1 MRFDVRRAEP
11 RRPTLIWVIA
21 AAPALIWVILALGVA
36 TDAGWLTALDRPAG
50 ALGKRLDTNGAVHGL
65 AVALG
70 IGFSTRT
77 TTTVFVLVAGF
88 TAMRR
93 EYRLAAWTVVSG
105 LVVLLVNPLLK
116 QAFDRPRP
124 RVPVSSWWQ
133 SGNLSFPSGHAA
145 GAGLLATVAVLLTIA
160 ATMRGQRR
168 RLLVALWASLAILV
182 AASRV
187 VLGVHYL
194 SDVLAGL
201 AFGMTTGVTFWAL
214 LVPQSAR
221 IPHDLAV
228 LTGTG
233 RKRVAVILNPIKV
246 GDIYSFKGKV
256 LEVVER
262 EGWNHPLWF
271 ETTVDDPGQGQAQ
284 AALEA
289 GVDLIVTAGGD
300 GTVRAVCEEAA
311 RTGVAV
317 GVIPLGT
324 GNLLARNM
332 GLPLNTREA
341 IEVAFGGQDR
351 AIDLATF
358 STDATLADDHSD
370 PKLGAP
376 AAGKLAAASGPEP
389 VLTPAPTSTE
399 AAAAEELV
407 EDALAAE
414 PPPKELTETSFM
426 VMAGLGMDAEIM
438 LGVDDNLKK
447 HVGWFAYFVSGIK
460 ALRFPTM
467 RVHISVD
474 DGPFHRFR
482 ARTVVVGN
490 VGFLQA
496 GIPLLP
502 QAQLDDGLLDVVVL
516 APKRFIGWVAI
527 LVRVMGR
534 TRHTDRALN
543 RMTGHKIVVRC
554 EAPAPMQLDGDPV
567 GIGTEFTAQ
576 VHHGVLLMRVPVAP
590 AAPD

>member
-1 MRFDVRRAEP
+1 MAV
-11 RRPTLIWVIA
+11 
-21 AAPALIWVILALGVA
+21 AAPALLWVILALGVA
-36 TDAGWLTALDRPAG
+36 TEAGWLASIDGPVG
-50 ALGKRLDTNGAVHGL
+50 ALGNSLDANPVLHGV

-70 IGFSTRT
+70 VAFSNWTTGLLLTAAAVAAVIG
-77 TTTVFVLVAGF
+77 
-88 TAMRR
+88 R
-93 EYRLAAWTVVSG
+93 EYRIAAWAAVSG
-105 LVVLLVNPLLK
+105 LVVIAGNPLLK
-116 QAFDRPRP
+116 HLFDRPRP
-124 RVPVSSWWQ
+124 NWSGDSWWQ
-133 SGNLSFPSGHAA
+133 TGSLSFPSGHSA
-145 GAGLLATVAVLLTIA
+145 GAGVLATVAILLTI
-160 ATMRGQRR
+160 TTTVRGLRR
-168 RLLVALWASLAILV
+168 RVLIGAWVGLAAGVGL
-182 AASRV
+182 SRV

-194 SDVLAGL
+194 SDVVAGL
-201 AFGMTTGVTFWAL
+201 AFGTVVALALWIL
-214 LVPQSAR
+214 LVPSSAR

-246 GDIYSFKGKV
+246 GDIYAFKGKI
-256 LEVVER
+256 LEAVER
-262 EGWNHPLWF
+262 EGWNYPLWF
-271 ETTVDDPGQGQAQ
+271 ETTVEDPGQGQAQ

-341 IEVAFGGQDR
+341 IDVAFGGQDR

-358 STDATLADDHSD
+358 ATNAAFEDDEPEPTETDAS
-370 PKLGAP
+370 
-376 AAGKLAAASGPEP
+376 PEP
-389 VLTPAPTSTE
+389 NAEASDTE
-399 AAAAEELV
+399 AAEV
-407 EDALAAE
+407 
-414 PPPKELTETSFM
+414 KETSFL

-447 HVGWFAYFVSGIK
+447 KVGWFAYFVSGIK

-467 RVHISVD
+467 KVRISVD
-474 DGPFHRFR
+474 GGPFHRFR

-490 VGFLQA
+490 AGFLQA

-502 QAQLDDGLLDVVVL
+502 QAQLDDGLLDVVIL

-527 LVRVMGR
+527 VVRVMGR
-534 TRHTDRALN
+534 TQRTDRALN
-543 RMTGHKIVVRC
+543 RMTGQKIVVHC
-554 EAPAPMQLDGDPV
+554 DAPAPMQLDGDPV
-567 GIGTEFTAQ
+567 GMGTEFTAQ
-576 VHHGVLLMRVPVAP
+576 VHHGVLLVRAPVAP
-590 AAPD
+590 AAPE

>member
-1 MRFDVRRAEP
+1 VAFDVRRVEP
-11 RRPTLIWVIA
+11 RRPAIIWVAA
-21 AAPALIWVILALGVA
+21 AAPALIWVLLAVGVA
-36 TDAGWLTALDRPAG
+36 ADAGWLAALDRP
-50 ALGKRLDTNGAVHGL
+50 LGVLGQRLDANGAVHGL
-65 AVALG
+65 AVAFG
-70 IGFSTRT
+70 IGFSKWVTAA
-77 TTTVFVLVAGF
+77 VLAVIAGL
-88 TAMRR
+88 TAVRR
-93 EYRLAAWTVVSG
+93 EYRLAAWAVVSG
-105 LVVLLVNPLLK
+105 LVILVGNPLLK
-116 QAFDRPRP
+116 QAFGRPRP
-124 RVPVSSWWQ
+124 AWSGDSWWQ
-133 SGNLSFPSGHAA
+133 AGQLSFPSGHAA
-145 GAGLLATVAVLLTIA
+145 SAGVLATVAVLLTIA
-160 ATMRGQRR
+160 ATVRGLRR
-168 RLLVALWASLAILV
+168 RLLIALWVTLAILT
-182 AASRV
+182 ALSRV
-187 VLGVHYL
+187 VLGVHHL

-201 AFGMTTGVTFWAL
+201 AFGMTTVVAVWAL

-256 LEVVER
+256 LEVVQR

-341 IEVAFGGQDR
+341 LDVAFAGQDR

-358 STDATLADDHSD
+358 STDATLADEH
-370 PKLGAP
+370 LGAP
-376 AAGKLAAASGPEP
+376 PAGRLASASGGEEKPEP
-389 VLTPAPTSTE
+389 VLTPAPTSADAE
-399 AAAAEELV
+399 AAEQVVEEVYAEEPL
-407 EDALAAE
+407 
-414 PPPKELTETSFM
+414 PKEHTETSFL

-447 HVGWFAYFVSGIK
+447 RVGWFAYFVSGVK

-482 ARTVVVGN
+482 ARTVVIGN

-543 RMTGHKIVVRC
+543 RMTGHKIAVRC
-554 EAPAPMQLDGDPV
+554 EAPAPMQLDGDPI
-567 GIGTEFTAQ
+567 GMGTEFTAE
-576 VHHGVLLMRVPVAP
+576 VHHGVLLVRAPVAP
-590 AAPD
+590 AAPE

>member
-1 MRFDVRRAEP
+1 MAFDVRRAEP
-11 RRPTLIWVIA
+11 RRPAVLWVAA
-21 AAPALIWVILALGVA
+21 AAPALLWILLAIGVA
-36 TDAGWLTALDRPAG
+36 AHAQWLAAVDRPLESLGASIDHVRLGHAG
-50 ALGKRLDTNGAVHGL
+50 AVFLGMAFSNWTAEIVVVLL
-65 AVALG
+65 SAL
-70 IGFSTRT
+70 T
-77 TTTVFVLVAGF
+77 LVA
-88 TAMRR
+88 R
-93 EYRLAAWTVVSG
+93 EYRLAAWIASSGVVVIEG
-105 LVVLLVNPLLK
+105 NRLLK
-116 QAFDRPRP
+116 HAFERPRP
-124 RVPVSSWWQ
+124 HPLEPSWWQ
-133 SGNLSFPSGHAA
+133 GGAYSFPSGHAA
-145 GAGLLATVAVLLTIA
+145 GAGVLATIAILLTISL
-160 ATMRGQRR
+160 TMRGLRR
-168 RLLVALWASLAILV
+168 RLFIALWATLALLV
-182 AASRV
+182 AFSRV
-187 VLGVHYL
+187 VLGAHYA

-201 AFGMTTGVTFWAL
+201 AFGMATAVTFWAL

-246 GDIYSFKGKV
+246 GDIYAFKGKV

-262 EGWNHPLWF
+262 EGWNYPLWF
-271 ETTVDDPGQGQAQ
+271 ETTVDDPGQGQAH

-300 GTVRAVCEEAA
+300 GTVRAVCQEAA

-317 GVIPLGT
+317 GIIPLGT

-358 STDATLADDHSD
+358 STDAAFETEPGDEDVEEDESD
-370 PKLGAP
+370 
-376 AAGKLAAASGPEP
+376 
-389 VLTPAPTSTE
+389 V
-399 AAAAEELV
+399 AEDV
-407 EDALAAE
+407 
-414 PPPKELTETSFM
+414 PPKELTETTFL

-447 HVGWFAYFVSGIK
+447 RVGWFAYFVSGIK

-467 RVHISVD
+467 RVRISVD

-482 ARTVVVGN
+482 ARTVVIGN

-502 QAQLDDGLLDVVVL
+502 HAQLDDGLLDVVVL

-543 RMTGHKIVVRC
+543 RMTGHKIVIRC
-554 EAPAPMQLDGDPV
+554 DAPAPMQLDGDPV
-567 GIGTEFTAQ
+567 GLGTELTAE
-576 VHHGVLLMRVPVAP
+576 VHHGVLLVRAPVAP
-590 AAPD
+590 ASPD

>member
-1 MRFDVRRAEP
+1 MGFDVRRAEP
-11 RRPTLIWVIA
+11 RRPALIWVA
-21 AAPALIWVILALGVA
+21 AGAPALIWVLLALGVA

-50 ALGKRLDTNGAVHGL
+50 GLGARLDASSTVHGI

-70 IGFSTRT
+70 VGFSTWT
-77 TTTVFVLVAGF
+77 TAAVLAVAAGF
-88 TAMRR
+88 TVVRR
-93 EYRLAAWTVVSG
+93 EYRLAAWVMASG
-105 LVVLLVNPLLK
+105 LVILLGNPLLK
-116 QAFDRPRP
+116 RAFDRPRP
-124 RVPVSSWWQ
+124 NWVGDTWWQ
-133 SGNLSFPSGHAA
+133 SGELSFPSGHGGNA
-145 GAGLLATVAVLLTIA
+145 GVLATVAVLLTIA
-160 ATMRGQRR
+160 ATMRGLRR
-168 RLLVALWASLAILV
+168 RLFIVLWVSLAIL
-182 AASRV
+182 AAAARV
-187 VLGVHYL
+187 VLGVHYF

-214 LVPQSAR
+214 IVPQSAR

-246 GDIYSFKGKV
+246 GDMYAFKGKV

-262 EGWNHPLWF
+262 EGWNYPLWF

-317 GVIPLGT
+317 GIIPLGT

-341 IEVAFGGQDR
+341 LDVAFGGQDR

-358 STDATLADDHSD
+358 STDATFEHEHHD
-370 PKLGAP
+370 PK
-376 AAGKLAAASGPEP
+376 PEP
-389 VLTPAPTSTE
+389 VLTPAPTSAD

-407 EDALAAE
+407 EDEPAGELAL
-414 PPPKELTETSFM
+414 KELTETSFL

-447 HVGWFAYFVSGIK
+447 TVGWFAYFVSGIK

-482 ARTVVVGN
+482 ARTVVIGN

-543 RMTGHKIVVRC
+543 RMIGHKIVVRC

-567 GIGTEFTAQ
+567 GMGTEFTAQ
-576 VHHGVLLMRVPVAP
+576 VHHGVLLVRAPVAP
-590 AAPD
+590 AAPE

>member
-1 MRFDVRRAEP
+1 VAFDVRRVEP
-11 RRPTLIWVIA
+11 RRPALIWVAA
-21 AAPALIWVILALGVA
+21 AAPALIWVFLAVGVA
-36 TDAGWLTALDRPAG
+36 TDAGWLTALDRPVG
-50 ALGKRLDTNGAVHGL
+50 ALLKRMNANAVAHGL

-70 IGFSTRT
+70 IGFSRWT
-77 TTTVFVLVAGF
+77 TIGVLALVAGF
-88 TAMRR
+88 TAVRR
-93 EYRLAAWTVVSG
+93 EYRLAAWAVVSG
-105 LVVLLVNPLLK
+105 LVILFGNPLLK
-116 QAFDRPRP
+116 RAFDRPRP
-124 RVPVSSWWQ
+124 DWSGNSWWQ
-133 SGNLSFPSGHAA
+133 SGHLSFPSGHAA
-145 GAGLLATVAVLLTIA
+145 SAGLLATVAILLTIA
-160 ATMRGQRR
+160 ATMRGLRR
-168 RLLVALWASLAILV
+168 RVLIALWVSLAVLV
-182 AASRV
+182 AASRL

-201 AFGMTTGVTFWAL
+201 SFGMATCVTFWAL

-246 GDIYSFKGKV
+246 GDIYAFKGKV

-341 IEVAFGGQDR
+341 LDVAFCGQDR

-358 STDATLADDHSD
+358 STDASFAHEHHD
-370 PKLGAP
+370 PK
-376 AAGKLAAASGPEP
+376 PEP
-389 VLTPAPTSTE
+389 VLTPAPTSAD

-407 EDALAAE
+407 DPPPTLE
-414 PPPKELTETSFM
+414 PPKELTETSFL

-438 LGVDDNLKK
+438 LGVDDNLKNK
-447 HVGWFAYFVSGIK
+447 VGWFAYFVSGIK

-482 ARTVVVGN
+482 ARTVVIGN

-534 TRHTDRALN
+534 TQHTDRALN

-567 GIGTEFTAQ
+567 GMGTEFTAE
-576 VHHGVLLMRVPVAP
+576 VHHGVLLVRAPVAP
-590 AAPD
+590 AAPE

>member
-1 MRFDVRRAEP
+1 MGFDVRRAEP
-11 RRPTLIWVIA
+11 RRPTLIWVAA
-21 AAPALIWVILALGVA
+21 AAPALIWVLLALGVA
-36 TDAGWLTALDRPAG
+36 TDAGWLTALDRPIAE
-50 ALGKRLDTNGAVHGL
+50 LGRRLDANSAVHGL
-65 AVALG
+65 AVAFG
-70 IGFSTRT
+70 VSFSTRT
-77 TTTVFVLVAGF
+77 TAAVLVLVAGF
-88 TAMRR
+88 TAIRR
-93 EYRLAAWTVVSG
+93 EYRLTGWMAVSG
-105 LVVLLVNPLLK
+105 LVILLGNPLLK
-116 QAFDRPRP
+116 RAFDRPRP
-124 RVPVSSWWQ
+124 SVPVSSWWQ

-145 GAGLLATVAVLLTIA
+145 GAGVLATVAVLLTIA
-160 ATMRGQRR
+160 ATVRGLRR
-168 RLLVALWASLAILV
+168 RLLIALWVSLAILTAV
-182 AASRV
+182 SRV

-194 SDVLAGL
+194 SDVIAGL
-201 AFGMTTGVTFWAL
+201 AFGMATGETFWAL

-233 RKRVAVILNPIKV
+233 RKRVAVILNPTKV
-246 GDIYSFKGKV
+246 GDIYAFKGKV

-262 EGWNHPLWF
+262 EGWNYPLWF

-317 GVIPLGT
+317 GIIPLGT

-341 IEVAFGGQDR
+341 LDVAFGGQDR

-358 STDATLADDHSD
+358 STDATLADEHE
-370 PKLGAP
+370 AIE
-376 AAGKLAAASGPEP
+376 PEP
-389 VLTPAPTSTE
+389 VLTPAPTSAD
-399 AAAAEELV
+399 AAAAEELAN
-407 EDALAAE
+407 EPARMAE
-414 PPPKELTETSFM
+414 PTPKEHTETSFL

-447 HVGWFAYFVSGIK
+447 KVGWFAYFLSGIK

-482 ARTVVVGN
+482 ARTVVIGN

-543 RMTGHKIVVRC
+543 RMTGHKIMVRC

-567 GIGTEFTAQ
+567 GMGTEFTAE
-576 VHHGVLLMRVPVAP
+576 VHHGVLLVRAPVAP
-590 AAPD
+590 AAPE

>member
-1 MRFDVRRAEP
+1 MTFDVRRVEP
-11 RRPTLIWVIA
+11 RR
-21 AAPALIWVILALGVA
+21 PALIWVAVAAPALTSVLLAVGVA
-36 TDAGWLTALDRPAG
+36 IDADWVGALDRSIG
-50 ALGKRLDTNGAVHGL
+50 VRLKQLDANGVAHGI

-70 IGFSTRT
+70 IGFSKWAMIG
-77 TTTVFVLVAGF
+77 VFVLVAGF
-88 TAMRR
+88 TAIRR
-93 EYRLAAWTVVSG
+93 EYRLSAWAVVSG
-105 LVVLLVNPLLK
+105 LIILFGNPLLK
-116 QAFDRPRP
+116 RAFDRPRP
-124 RVPVSSWWQ
+124 GWSGDTWWQ
-133 SGNLSFPSGHAA
+133 SGQLSFPSGHAA
-145 GAGLLATVAVLLTIA
+145 SAGLFATVAILLTIA
-160 ATMRGQRR
+160 ATMRGLRR
-168 RLLVALWASLAILV
+168 RVLIALWVSLAVLV
-182 AASRV
+182 AASRL

-201 AFGMTTGVTFWAL
+201 AFGMASCVAVWAL

-233 RKRVAVILNPIKV
+233 RKRVAVIMNPTKV
-246 GDIYSFKGKV
+246 GDMYAFKGKV

-262 EGWNHPLWF
+262 EGWNYPLWF

-341 IEVAFGGQDR
+341 LDVAFGGQDR
-351 AIDLATF
+351 AIDIATF
-358 STDATLADDHSD
+358 STDAVLDDDEHD
-370 PKLGAP
+370 EPR
-376 AAGKLAAASGPEP
+376 PEP
-389 VLTPAPTSTE
+389 VLTPAPTAAE
-399 AAAAEELV
+399 ASAAEELTDGSPTS
-407 EDALAAE
+407 ESAPSE
-414 PPPKELTETSFM
+414 HTETSFL

-447 HVGWFAYFVSGIK
+447 KVGWFAYFVSGIK

-543 RMTGHKIVVRC
+543 RMTGHKIMVRC

-567 GIGTEFTAQ
+567 GMGTEFTAE
-576 VHHGVLLMRVPVAP
+576 VHHGVLLVRAPVAP
-590 AAPD
+590 AAPE

>member
-1 MRFDVRRAEP
+1 MGFDVRRAEP
-11 RRPTLIWVIA
+11 RQPVLIWAAA
-21 AAPALIWVILALGVA
+21 AAPALIWIVLASGVA
-36 TDAGWLTALDRPAG
+36 ADAGWLTALDRPFGKLG
-50 ALGKRLDTNGAVHGL
+50 ADLDSNRVVHGF

-70 IGFSTRT
+70 VGFSNWT
-77 TTTVFVLVAGF
+77 TGVVLAAVAGF
-88 TAMRR
+88 TAVRR
-93 EYRLAAWTVVSG
+93 EYRLAVWAALCGVIIIVGNAS
-105 LVVLLVNPLLK
+105 LK
-116 QAFDRPRP
+116 HAFDRDRP
-124 RVPVSSWWQ
+124 NWSGSSWWQ
-133 SGNLSFPSGHAA
+133 TGPFAFPSGHAA
-145 GAGLLATVAVLLTIA
+145 GAGVLATVAVLLTIA
-160 ATMRGQRR
+160 ATMRGLRR
-168 RLLVALWASLAILV
+168 RLLVALWVSVAVLV
-182 AASRV
+182 AMSRV
-187 VLGVHYL
+187 ILGVHYV
-194 SDVLAGL
+194 SDVIAGL
-201 AFGMTTGVTFWAL
+201 AFGMATGVALWAL

-233 RKRVAVILNPIKV
+233 RKRVAVILNPTKV

-262 EGWNHPLWF
+262 EGWNYPLWY
-271 ETTVDDPGQGQAQ
+271 ETTIDDPGQGQAQ

-317 GVIPLGT
+317 GIIPLGT

-341 IEVAFGGQDR
+341 LDVAFGGQDR
-351 AIDLATF
+351 AIDLAAF
-358 STDATLADDHSD
+358 STDATFPEDH
-370 PKLGAP
+370 P
-376 AAGKLAAASGPEP
+376 AAPPAEP
-389 VLTPAPTSTE
+389 VLTPAPASAETS
-399 AAAAEELV
+399 AAEELV
-407 EDALAAE
+407 EELPGSE
-414 PPPKELTETSFM
+414 PTPKELTETSFL

-447 HVGWFAYFVSGIK
+447 KVGWFAYFLSGIK

-482 ARTVVVGN
+482 ARTVVIGN

-516 APKRFIGWVAI
+516 APKRFIGWIAI
-527 LVRVMGR
+527 VVRVMGR

-543 RMTGHKIVVRC
+543 RMTGHKIVIRC
-554 EAPAPMQLDGDPV
+554 DAPAPMQLDGDPV
-567 GIGTEFTAQ
+567 GMGTVLTAE
-576 VHHGVLLMRVPVAP
+576 VHHGVLLVRAPVAP
-590 AAPD
+590 AAPE

>member
-1 MRFDVRRAEP
+1 V
-11 RRPTLIWVIA
+11 
-21 AAPALIWVILALGVA
+21 
-36 TDAGWLTALDRPAG
+36 
-50 ALGKRLDTNGAVHGL
+50 
-65 AVALG
+65 
-70 IGFSTRT
+70 
-77 TTTVFVLVAGF
+77 
-88 TAMRR
+88 
-93 EYRLAAWTVVSG
+93 
-105 LVVLLVNPLLK
+105 VNPLLK
-116 QAFDRPRP
+116 HAFGRPRP
-124 RVPVSSWWQ
+124 SWSTDSWWQ
-133 SGNLSFPSGHAA
+133 SGALSFPSGHGASA
-145 GAGLLATVAVLLTIA
+145 GVLATVAVLLTIA
-160 ATMRGQRR
+160 ATMRGLRR
-168 RLLVALWASLAILV
+168 RLLIALWVSLAFLA

-187 VLGVHYL
+187 VLGVHYV
-194 SDVLAGL
+194 SDVLGGL
-201 AFGMTTGVTFWAL
+201 AFGMMTSVALWAL
-214 LVPQSAR
+214 IVPPSAR

-233 RKRVAVILNPIKV
+233 RKRVAVILNPTKV
-246 GDIYSFKGKV
+246 GDIYAFKGKV

-262 EGWNHPLWF
+262 EGWNYPLWF
-271 ETTVDDPGQGQAQ
+271 ETTVEDPGQGQAQ

-341 IEVAFGGQDR
+341 LDVAFGGQDR

-358 STDATLADDHSD
+358 STDATFPDENPDTQPEPA
-370 PKLGAP
+370 AP
-376 AAGKLAAASGPEP
+376 AD
-389 VLTPAPTSTE
+389 
-399 AAAAEELV
+399 AAEEP
-407 EDALAAE
+407 DAEAPTAE
-414 PPPKELTETSFM
+414 PPAEEHTETSFL

-438 LGVDDNLKK
+438 LGVDDNLKQR
-447 HVGWFAYFVSGIK
+447 VGWFAYFVSGIK

-502 QAQLDDGLLDVVVL
+502 QAQVDDGLLDVVVL

-527 LVRVMGR
+527 LVRVMSR
-534 TRHTDRALN
+534 TRFTDRALN
-543 RMTGHKIVVRC
+543 RMIGHKIVVRC

-567 GIGTEFTAQ
+567 GMGTEFTAQ
-576 VHHGVLLMRVPVAP
+576 VHHGVLLIRAPVDPAP
-590 AAPD
+590 PE

>member
-1 MRFDVRRAEP
+1 MGFDVRRAEP
-11 RRPTLIWVIA
+11 RRPALIWVA
-21 AAPALIWVILALGVA
+21 VAAPALTWLLLAIAVVA
-36 TDAGWLTALDRPAG
+36 DAGWLNSLDRSAG
-50 ALGKRLDTNGAVHGL
+50 ALGERLDSVGGIHGV

-70 IGFSTRT
+70 VGFSNWT
-77 TTTVFVLVAGF
+77 TAAVLTSIALLTV
-88 TAMRR
+88 TRR
-93 EYRLAAWTVVSG
+93 EYRLAAWAAVSG
-105 LVVLLVNPLLK
+105 LVVIAGNAVLK
-116 QAFDRPRP
+116 HVFDRPRP
-124 RVPVSSWWQ
+124 NWSGDSWWQ
-133 SGNLSFPSGHAA
+133 TGSYSFPSGHSA
-145 GAGLLATVAVLLTIA
+145 GAGLLATVAILLTIA
-160 ATMRGQRR
+160 TTVRGLRR
-168 RLLVALWASLAILV
+168 RLLIAAWVVVALAIAL
-182 AASRV
+182 SRV

-194 SDVLAGL
+194 SDVIAGL
-201 AFGMTTGVTFWAL
+201 AFGIAVAVTLWVL

-233 RKRVAVILNPIKV
+233 GKRVAVILNPIKV
-246 GDIYSFKGKV
+246 GDIYAFKGKV
-256 LEVVER
+256 LEAVER
-262 EGWNHPLWF
+262 EGWNYPLWF

-311 RTGVAV
+311 RNGVAV

-341 IEVAFGGQDR
+341 IDVAFGGQDR

-358 STDATLADDHSD
+358 STDATFEDDEPAD
-370 PKLGAP
+370 PK
-376 AAGKLAAASGPEP
+376 PEP
-389 VLTPAPTSTE
+389 VLTPAPASAE
-399 AAAAEELV
+399 AAAAEELAEEPPV
-407 EDALAAE
+407 GAE
-414 PPPKELTETSFM
+414 PEPREPTETSFL

-438 LGVDDNLKK
+438 LGVDDNLKQK
-447 HVGWFAYFVSGIK
+447 VGWFAYFVSGVK

-474 DGPFHRFR
+474 DGPYHRFR

-490 VGFLQA
+490 AGFLQA

-502 QAQLDDGLLDVVVL
+502 QAQLDDGLLDVIVI

-534 TRHTDRALN
+534 TRRTDRALN
-543 RMTGHKIVVRC
+543 RMIGHKIAVRC

-567 GIGTEFTAQ
+567 GMGTQFTAE
-576 VHHGVLLMRVPVAP
+576 VHHGVLLVRAPVAP
-590 AAPD
+590 APPE

>member
-1 MRFDVRRAEP
+1 MAFDVRRVEP
-11 RRPTLIWVIA
+11 RRPALIWVA
-21 AAPALIWVILALGVA
+21 VAAPALIWVFLAVGVA
-36 TDAGWLTALDRPAG
+36 SDAGWLTALDRPVG
-50 ALGKRLDTNGAVHGL
+50 AWLKQLDATGAAHGL

-70 IGFSTRT
+70 VAFSKWTSIG
-77 TTTVFVLVAGF
+77 VVALVTGF
-88 TAMRR
+88 TVMRR
-93 EYRLAAWTVVSG
+93 EYRLAAWAVVSG
-105 LVVLLVNPLLK
+105 LVILFGNPLLK
-116 QAFDRPRP
+116 RAFDRPRP
-124 RVPVSSWWQ
+124 AWSGDSWWQ
-133 SGNLSFPSGHAA
+133 AGNLSFPSGHAA
-145 GAGLLATVAVLLTIA
+145 SAGLLATVAILLTIA
-160 ATMRGQRR
+160 ATVRGLRR
-168 RLLVALWASLAILV
+168 RLLITLWVSLAVLV
-182 AASRV
+182 AASRL

-201 AFGMTTGVTFWAL
+201 AFGMATCVAVWAL

-233 RKRVAVILNPIKV
+233 RKRVAVIMNPTKV
-246 GDIYSFKGKV
+246 GDMYAFKGKV
-256 LEVVER
+256 LEVVQR
-262 EGWNHPLWF
+262 EGWNYPLWF
-271 ETTVDDPGQGQAQ
+271 ETTVEDPGQGQAQ

-341 IEVAFGGQDR
+341 LDVAFGGQDR

-358 STDATLADDHSD
+358 STDAAFDDEHHE
-370 PKLGAP
+370 PK
-376 AAGKLAAASGPEP
+376 PEP
-389 VLTPAPTSTE
+389 VLTPAPT
-399 AAAAEELV
+399 AADASAAEELT
-407 EDALAAE
+407 EGSPTAE
-414 PPPKELTETSFM
+414 PAPKEHTETSFL

-447 HVGWFAYFVSGIK
+447 KVGWFAYFVSGIK

-543 RMTGHKIVVRC
+543 RMIGHKIVVRC

-567 GIGTEFTAQ
+567 GMGTEFTAE
-576 VHHGVLLMRVPVAP
+576 VHHGVLLVRAPVAP
-590 AAPD
+590 AAPE

>member
-1 MRFDVRRAEP
+1 MGESEHVAFDVRRVEP
-11 RRPTLIWVIA
+11 RR
-21 AAPALIWVILALGVA
+21 PALIWVAVAAPALVWIVLAVGVA
-36 TDAGWLTALDRPAG
+36 TDAGWLARLDGPVG
-50 ALGKRLDTNGAVHGL
+50 ALGKRLDANSGVHGL
-65 AVALG
+65 AVAFG
-70 IGFSTRT
+70 IGFSKWATAA
-77 TTTVFVLVAGF
+77 VLAVIAGL

-93 EYRLAAWTVVSG
+93 EYRLAAWAVVSG
-105 LVVLLVNPLLK
+105 LVILVGNPLLK

-124 RVPVSSWWQ
+124 NWPGDNWWQ
-133 SGNLSFPSGHAA
+133 AGQLSFPSGHAA
-145 GAGLLATVAVLLTIA
+145 SAGVLATVAVLLTIA
-160 ATMRGQRR
+160 ATVRGLRR
-168 RLLVALWASLAILV
+168 RLLIALCVSLAILT
-182 AASRV
+182 ALSRV

-194 SDVLAGL
+194 SDVVAGL
-201 AFGMTTGVTFWAL
+201 AFGTATVVAVWAL

-256 LEVVER
+256 LEVVQR
-262 EGWNHPLWF
+262 EGWNYPLWF

-317 GVIPLGT
+317 GIIPLGT

-341 IEVAFGGQDR
+341 LDVAFGGQDR

-358 STDATLADDHSD
+358 STDATLAEAHSD
-370 PKLGAP
+370 AK
-376 AAGKLAAASGPEP
+376 PEP
-389 VLTPAPTSTE
+389 VLTPAPTSADAT
-399 AAAAEELV
+399 AADEIVEEPPT
-407 EDALAAE
+407 AE
-414 PPPKELTETSFM
+414 PPPKERTETSFL

-447 HVGWFAYFVSGIK
+447 RVGWFAYFVSGVK

-482 ARTVVVGN
+482 ARTVVIGN

-527 LVRVMGR
+527 VVRVMGR

-543 RMTGHKIVVRC
+543 RMIGHKIVVRC
-554 EAPAPMQLDGDPV
+554 EAPAPMQLDGDPI
-567 GIGTEFTAQ
+567 GLGTELAAEVQ
-576 VHHGVLLMRVPVAP
+576 HGVLLVRAPVAP
-590 AAPD
+590 AAPE

>member
-1 MRFDVRRAEP
+1 MAFDVRRVEP
-11 RRPTLIWVIA
+11 RRPALIWVA
-21 AAPALIWVILALGVA
+21 VAAPALIWALLAVGVA
-36 TDAGWLTALDRPAG
+36 ADAGWLTALDRPVG
-50 ALGKRLDTNGAVHGL
+50 ALGKRLDTSGFVHGV
-65 AVALG
+65 AVALSV
-70 IGFSTRT
+70 GFSAWT
-77 TTTVFVLVAGF
+77 TAAVLLLTAGF
-88 TAMRR
+88 TALRR
-93 EYRLAAWTVVSG
+93 EYRLAAWTVASG
-105 LVVLLVNPLLK
+105 LVVILVNPLLK
-116 QAFDRPRP
+116 HAFGRSRPSWP
-124 RVPVSSWWQ
+124 GDSWWQ
-133 SGNLSFPSGHAA
+133 TGSMSFPSGHAA
-145 GAGLLATVAVLLTIA
+145 NAGVLATVAILLTIA
-160 ATMRGQRR
+160 VTVRGLRR
-168 RLLVALWASLAILV
+168 RLFIALWASV
-182 AASRV
+182 AVLIAVSRV
-187 VLGVHYL
+187 VLGVHYF
-194 SDVLAGL
+194 SDVVAGL
-201 AFGMTTGVTFWAL
+201 AFGMATGVAFWIL

-246 GDIYSFKGKV
+246 GDIYAFKGKV

-262 EGWNHPLWF
+262 EGWNYPLWF

-341 IEVAFGGQDR
+341 LDVAFGGQDR

-358 STDATLADDHSD
+358 ATDATFPDEH
-370 PKLGAP
+370 LGAP
-376 AAGKLAAASGPEP
+376 PAGTLGSASGGDADPEP
-389 VLTPAPTSTE
+389 VLTPAPAAAE
-399 AAAAEELV
+399 AAAAEDLV
-407 EDALAAE
+407 EEPPGAE
-414 PPPKELTETSFM
+414 PAEKELTETSFL

-447 HVGWFAYFVSGIK
+447 KVGWFAYFVSGLK

-482 ARTVVVGN
+482 ARTVVIGN

-527 LVRVMGR
+527 MVRVMGR
-534 TRHTDRALN
+534 TQHTDRALN
-543 RMTGHKIVVRC
+543 RMIGHKIVIRC
-554 EAPAPMQLDGDPV
+554 DAPAPMQLDGDPV
-567 GIGTEFTAQ
+567 GMGTELTAE
-576 VHHGVLLMRVPVAP
+576 VHHGVLLVRSPVAP
-590 AAPD
+590 AAPE

>member
-1 MRFDVRRAEP
+1 MAFDVRRVEP
-11 RRPTLIWVIA
+11 RRPALIWVA
-21 AAPALIWVILALGVA
+21 VAAPALIWIILAVGVV
-36 TDAGWLTALDRPAG
+36 TDAGWLAALDRPFG
-50 ALGKRLDTNGAVHGL
+50 ALGKRLDSGSVVHGL
-65 AVALG
+65 AVAFG
-70 IGFSTRT
+70 IGFSRWTAM
-77 TTTVFVLVAGF
+77 VVLTLTAAF
-88 TAMRR
+88 TALRR
-93 EYRLAAWTVVSG
+93 EYRLAAWTAVSG
-105 LVVLLVNPLLK
+105 LIVLLGNPLLK
-116 QAFDRPRP
+116 RAFDRPRP
-124 RVPVSSWWQ
+124 AWSGDSWWQ
-133 SGNLSFPSGHAA
+133 AGALSFPSGHAA
-145 GAGLLATVAVLLTIA
+145 SAGVLGTVAILLTIA
-160 ATMRGQRR
+160 ATMRGLRR
-168 RLLVALWASLAILV
+168 RVLIGLWVSLAIL
-182 AASRV
+182 AALSRV
-187 VLGVHYL
+187 VLGVHYF

-201 AFGMTTGVTFWAL
+201 AFGAATSIAVWAL

-262 EGWNHPLWF
+262 EGWNYPLWF

-332 GLPLNTREA
+332 GLPLNMREA
-341 IEVAFGGQDR
+341 LDVAFGGQDR

-358 STDATLADDHSD
+358 STDATFDDED
-370 PKLGAP
+370 DEPK
-376 AAGKLAAASGPEP
+376 PEP
-389 VLTPAPTSTE
+389 VLTPAPTSADAT
-399 AAAAEELV
+399 AAEEIT
-407 EDALAAE
+407 DE
-414 PPPKELTETSFM
+414 PAIEPAPKELTETSFL

-447 HVGWFAYFVSGIK
+447 KVGWFAYFVSGIK

-543 RMTGHKIVVRC
+543 RMIGHKIVVRC

-567 GIGTEFTAQ
+567 GLGTEFTAE
-576 VHHGVLLMRVPVAP
+576 VHHGVLLVRAPVAP
-590 AAPD
+590 AAPE

>member
-1 MRFDVRRAEP
+1 MAFDVRRVEP
-11 RRPTLIWVIA
+11 RRPALIWVAA
-21 AAPALIWVILALGVA
+21 AAPALIWVILAAGVA
-36 TDAGWLTALDRPAG
+36 ADAGWLTGLDRLG
-50 ALGKRLDTNGAVHGL
+50 AILAPLDETSIGHGV

-70 IGFSTRT
+70 IGFSTWIT
-77 TTTVFVLVAGF
+77 GVILTLTAAL
-88 TAMRR
+88 TAMLR
-93 EYRLAAWTVVSG
+93 EYRLAVWAAGSG
-105 LVVLLVNPLLK
+105 LVILVVNPLLK
-116 QAFDRPRP
+116 RAFDRPRP
-124 RVPVSSWWQ
+124 GWSTDSWWQ
-133 SGNLSFPSGHAA
+133 AGELSFPSGHAA
-145 GAGLLATVAVLLTIA
+145 SGGLLATVAILLTIA
-160 ATMRGQRR
+160 ATMRGLRR
-168 RLLVALWASLAILV
+168 RLFIALWASLAILA

-187 VLGVHYL
+187 VLGVHYV

-201 AFGMTTGVTFWAL
+201 AFGTVIVIALWAL
-214 LVPQSAR
+214 IVPPSAR

-233 RKRVAVILNPIKV
+233 RKRVAVILNPTKV

-262 EGWNHPLWF
+262 EGWNYPLWF
-271 ETTVDDPGQGQAQ
+271 ETTVEDPGQGQAQ

-317 GVIPLGT
+317 GIIPLGT

-341 IEVAFGGQDR
+341 LDVAFGGQDR

-358 STDATLADDHSD
+358 STDAAFETEPGDEDVEEDESTVPED
-370 PKLGAP
+370 AP
-376 AAGKLAAASGPEP
+376 APREH
-389 VLTPAPTSTE
+389 
-399 AAAAEELV
+399 
-407 EDALAAE
+407 
-414 PPPKELTETSFM
+414 TETSFL

-438 LGVDDNLKK
+438 LGVDDNLKQR
-447 HVGWFAYFVSGIK
+447 VGWFAYFVSGIK

-527 LVRVMGR
+527 LVRVMSR
-534 TRHTDRALN
+534 TRYTDRALN
-543 RMTGHKIVVRC
+543 RMIGHKIVVRC

-567 GIGTEFTAQ
+567 GMGTEFTAQ
-576 VHHGVLLMRVPVAP
+576 VHHGVLLVRAPVAP
-590 AAPD
+590 PAPE

>member
-1 MRFDVRRAEP
+1 VGNA
-11 RRPTLIWVIA
+11 
-21 AAPALIWVILALGVA
+21 
-36 TDAGWLTALDRPAG
+36 
-50 ALGKRLDTNGAVHGL
+50 
-65 AVALG
+65 
-70 IGFSTRT
+70 
-77 TTTVFVLVAGF
+77 
-88 TAMRR
+88 
-93 EYRLAAWTVVSG
+93 
-105 LVVLLVNPLLK
+105 LLK
-116 QAFDRPRP
+116 HAFGRPRP
-124 RVPVSSWWQ
+124 SWAGDSWWQ
-133 SGNLSFPSGHAA
+133 SGPLSFPSGHAA
-145 GAGLLATVAVLLTIA
+145 NAGVLATVAILLTIA
-160 ATMRGQRR
+160 VTMRGLRR
-168 RLLVALWASLAILV
+168 RLFIALWVSVAVLVAL
-182 AASRV
+182 SRV
-187 VLGVHYL
+187 VLGVHYF

-201 AFGMTTGVTFWAL
+201 AFGMATTVAFWIL

-246 GDIYSFKGKV
+246 GDLYAFKGRV

-262 EGWNHPLWF
+262 EGWNYPLWF
-271 ETTVDDPGQGQAQ
+271 ETTVEDPGQGQAQ

-341 IEVAFGGQDR
+341 LDVAFGGQDR

-358 STDATLADDHSD
+358 ATDATFPDEHHEAE
-370 PKLGAP
+370 
-376 AAGKLAAASGPEP
+376 PEP
-389 VLTPAPTSTE
+389 VLTPVPAAAE
-399 AAAAEELV
+399 ATAAEELI
-407 EDALAAE
+407 EERPPAE
-414 PPPKELTETSFM
+414 PAEQELTETIFH

-447 HVGWFAYFVSGIK
+447 KVGWFAYFLSGVK

-467 RVHISVD
+467 RVRISVD

-482 ARTVVVGN
+482 ARTVVIGN

-527 LVRVMGR
+527 VVRVMGR
-534 TRHTDRALN
+534 TQHTDRALN
-543 RMTGHKIVVRC
+543 RMTGHKIVIKC
-554 EAPAPMQLDGDPV
+554 DAPAPMQLDGDPV
-567 GIGTEFTAQ
+567 GMGTELTAE
-576 VHHGVLLMRVPVAP
+576 VHHGVLLVRSPVAP
-590 AAPD
+590 AAPE

>member
-1 MRFDVRRAEP
+1 MAFDVRRVEP
-11 RRPTLIWVIA
+11 RRPALIWVAA
-21 AAPALIWVILALGVA
+21 AAPALIWVILAVGVVA
-36 TDAGWLTALDRPAG
+36 DAGWLTALDRLG
-50 ALGKRLDTNGAVHGL
+50 ALLTPLATTGIGHGL
-65 AVALG
+65 SVALG
-70 IGFSTRT
+70 IGFSTWIT
-77 TTTVFVLVAGF
+77 GVILALIAAL

-93 EYRLAAWTVVSG
+93 EYRLAAWAVASG
-105 LVVLLVNPLLK
+105 LVVLAVNPLLK
-116 QAFDRPRP
+116 QAFGRPRP
-124 RVPVSSWWQ
+124 EWSTDSWWQ
-133 SGNLSFPSGHAA
+133 SGELSFPSGHAA
-145 GAGLLATVAVLLTIA
+145 SAGVLATVAILLTIA
-160 ATMRGQRR
+160 ATMRGLRR
-168 RLLVALWASLAILV
+168 RLLIAGWLSLAILV

-187 VLGVHYL
+187 VLGVHYV

-201 AFGMTTGVTFWAL
+201 AFGMVTAVALWAL
-214 LVPQSAR
+214 IVPPSAR

-233 RKRVAVILNPIKV
+233 RKRVAVILNPTKV

-262 EGWNHPLWF
+262 EGWNYPLWF
-271 ETTVDDPGQGQAQ
+271 ETTVEDPGQGQAQ

-341 IEVAFGGQDR
+341 LDVAFGGQDR

-358 STDATLADDHSD
+358 STDATFPDEHAD
-370 PKLGAP
+370 AQ
-376 AAGKLAAASGPEP
+376 PEP
-389 VLTPAPTSTE
+389 VMTPAPTSAD

-407 EDALAAE
+407 DETPTEE
-414 PPPKELTETSFM
+414 PPEKDHTETSFL

-438 LGVDDNLKK
+438 LGVDDNLKQR
-447 HVGWFAYFVSGIK
+447 VGWFAYFVSGVK

-527 LVRVMGR
+527 LVRVMSR
-534 TRHTDRALN
+534 TRFTDRALN
-543 RMTGHKIVVRC
+543 RMIGHKIVVRC

-567 GIGTEFTAQ
+567 GMGTEFTAQ
-576 VHHGVLLMRVPVAP
+576 VHHGVLLVRAPVAP
-590 AAPD
+590 APPE

>member
-1 MRFDVRRAEP
+1 VAFDVRRVEP
-11 RRPTLIWVIA
+11 RRPALIWVA
-21 AAPALIWVILALGVA
+21 VAAPALIWALLAVGVA
-36 TDAGWLTALDRPAG
+36 TDAGWLTALDRPVG
-50 ALGKRLDTNGAVHGL
+50 TLGKRLDASGFVHGL

-70 IGFSTRT
+70 VGFSTWMT
-77 TTTVFVLVAGF
+77 AAALLLTAGY
-88 TAMRR
+88 TALRR
-93 EYRLAAWTVVSG
+93 EFRLAAWTVTAG
-105 LVVLLVNPLLK
+105 LVIILVNPLLK
-116 QAFDRPRP
+116 HAFGRARP
-124 RVPVSSWWQ
+124 SWSGDSWWQ
-133 SGNLSFPSGHAA
+133 TGSLSFPSGHAA
-145 GAGLLATVAVLLTIA
+145 NAGVLGTVAVLLTIA
-160 ATMRGQRR
+160 LTVRGLQRR
-168 RLLVALWASLAILV
+168 LFIALWVSVAVLVAV
-182 AASRV
+182 SRV
-187 VLGVHYL
+187 VLGVHYF
-194 SDVLAGL
+194 SDVVAGL
-201 AFGMTTGVTFWAL
+201 AFGMATGVAFWAL

-262 EGWNHPLWF
+262 EGWNYPLWF

-341 IEVAFGGQDR
+341 LDVAFGGQDR

-358 STDATLADDHSD
+358 ATDAVFPDEQADVD
-370 PKLGAP
+370 PEPGRTP
-376 AAGKLAAASGPEP
+376 AAATA
-389 VLTPAPTSTE
+389 E
-399 AAAAEELV
+399 AAAAEQLLE
-407 EDALAAE
+407 EPEAAE
-414 PPPKELTETSFM
+414 PAAKELTETSFL

-447 HVGWFAYFVSGIK
+447 KVGWFAYFLSGVK

-482 ARTVVVGN
+482 ARTVVIGN

-527 LVRVMGR
+527 VVRVMGR
-534 TRHTDRALN
+534 TQHTDRALN
-543 RMTGHKIVVRC
+543 RMTGHKIVIRC
-554 EAPAPMQLDGDPV
+554 DAPAPMQLDGDPV
-567 GIGTEFTAQ
+567 GMGTELTAE
-576 VHHGVLLMRVPVAP
+576 VHHGVLLVRSPVAP
-590 AAPD
+590 AAPE